1 MRISFNYIFYD
12 VIQLLVINKMEIIS
26 QKWMLVMNYV
36 VKYLDSL

>member
-1 MRISFNYIFYD
+1 MRMSFNYIFYD